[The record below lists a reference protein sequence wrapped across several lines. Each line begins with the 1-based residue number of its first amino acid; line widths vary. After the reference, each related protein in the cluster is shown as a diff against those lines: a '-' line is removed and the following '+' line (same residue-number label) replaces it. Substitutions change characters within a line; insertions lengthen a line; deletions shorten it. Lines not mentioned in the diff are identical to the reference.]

1 MKLREYTNEDSILVA
16 DIIRASFEQYRSA
29 YDNYER
35 LLSRITNIDGFTQR
49 GELIVAEANDRLVG
63 AVTYVAPNHTSTDY
77 FPADWAFMLMLVVTP
92 SARGQGVGQSLLKEC
107 LARAAHDNA
116 EYFALHT
123 TKLMEVAVAMYQ
135 KQGFQYH
142 SQGPKIHGVQYV
154 SYVKNMN
161 QGSTT
166 EPPHFR

>member
-1 MKLREYTNEDSILVA
+1 MKLREYTNEDAILVA
-16 DIIRASFEQYRSA
+16 DIIRAAFEQYRSA

-35 LLSRITNIDGFTQR
+35 LLSRITDIDGFTQR

-92 SARGQGVGQSLLKEC
+92 NARGQGVGQSLLKEC
-107 LARAAHDNA
+107 LARA
-116 EYFALHT
+116 
-123 TKLMEVAVAMYQ
+123 
-135 KQGFQYH
+135 
-142 SQGPKIHGVQYV
+142 QGPKIHGVQYV

-166 EPPHFR
+166 EPSHFR